1 MYYTIIHTAQPKRAV
16 QVIQVINSYNA
27 DVQNHQEKIRLQNLP
42 YEPRVITFTKET
54 KPRDH
59 VVGRNIE
66 TSRKALVSGET
77 STYTF
82 WSLQNVLE
90 PTTTNNKRGADDLPE
105 KRLRM
110 DDTFVGKS
118 AVVFEKAASELRSTL
133 DTKTRELELL
143 KGNYSALERSSIAI
157 RSTAQATID
166 ELTTAGAGKDASIAA
181 LTASTASK
189 DAKILELTTAAANLE
204 TKCGEV
210 DRLRRLVEKTKDELA
225 ARDAEI
231 LELRKPSTAGP
242 ASAKDQHPGLL
253 QFKAGAGK
261 YDAAMKQV
269 RDLEAK
275 LKTATDEMNRLYG
288 EVNRL
293 EQELERAAPPAPSGG
308 GGPGWA
314 DQFVLSNAKWVFVSP
329 CLFFFSN
336 SDHRLLTTAPCRK
349 HLEELQRLPM
359 HEQTKKVLRLEAELL
374 DKEVAIMLIMSG
386 HDRSIS
392 HAHQT
397 QWASIMKKIQEDAEL
412 KHCRYREKCLQN
424 PGRLPGGYGGK
435 R

>member
-1 MYYTIIHTAQPKRAV
+1 MV
-16 QVIQVINSYNA
+16 VG
-27 DVQNHQEKIRLQNLP
+27 
-42 YEPRVITFTKET
+42 TFT
-54 KPRDH
+54 
-59 VVGRNIE
+59 
-66 TSRKALVSGET
+66 
-77 STYTF
+77 
-82 WSLQNVLE
+82 
-90 PTTTNNKRGADDLPE
+90 
-105 KRLRM
+105 
-110 DDTFVGKS
+110 
-118 AVVFEKAASELRSTL
+118 L
-133 DTKTRELELL
+133 DAKTRELELL
-143 KGNYSALERSSIAI
+143 KGNYSALERSAFDI

-210 DRLRRLVEKTKDELA
+210 DRLRRLVEKTKEELA

-293 EQELERAAPPAPSGG
+293 EQEVERAAPPAPSSA

-424 PGRLPGGYGGK
+424 PGRLPGGQGSGK